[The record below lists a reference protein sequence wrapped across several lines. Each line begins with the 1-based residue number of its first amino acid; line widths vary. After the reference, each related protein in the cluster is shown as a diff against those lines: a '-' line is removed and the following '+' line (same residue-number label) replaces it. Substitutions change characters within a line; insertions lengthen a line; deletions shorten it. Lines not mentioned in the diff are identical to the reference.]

1 MHIKFVIIRVIKGH
15 LITFGINWR
24 FHMLS
29 FSQNRSHSLEQSL
42 KEGYSQMADL
52 NLSLANEAFP
62 IECEACDCN
71 ETYLSSNSTNE

>member
-1 MHIKFVIIRVIKGH
+1 
-15 LITFGINWR
+15 
-24 FHMLS
+24 MLY

>member
-1 MHIKFVIIRVIKGH
+1 
-15 LITFGINWR
+15 
-24 FHMLS
+24 MLS

-71 ETYLSSNSTNE
+71 ETYISSNSTNE